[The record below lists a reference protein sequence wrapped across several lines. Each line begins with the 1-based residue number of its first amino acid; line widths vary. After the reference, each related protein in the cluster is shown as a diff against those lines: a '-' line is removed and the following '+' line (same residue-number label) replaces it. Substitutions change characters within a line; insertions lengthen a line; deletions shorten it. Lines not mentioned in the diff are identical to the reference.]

1 MNRRL
6 IINEEEKRRIL
17 NLHESRRSKELG
29 LLSEDD
35 SNWKKYP
42 CVTSAPG
49 VAPSKLS
56 DGTLAYGLNGVFY
69 YNNGRTKLKDGK
81 MSSYYCN
88 GNKIVIGNK
97 PAQPKSGGGPSSSVS
112 KKVTP
117 PSDAPQDI
125 KKFQQWV
132 INTKGDKV
140 SLGKGGD
147 SGFGD
152 DGRWGMNTSKAWQK
166 YSAEYKTVDQKTET
180 PAQPEKM
187 AIKSTSDLK
196 VQSTNAPTQLAGTN
210 KQVAPVTKSPEV
222 AADLK
227 TASEIRQQFRQGKRD
242 QRQIQR
248 QYDKM
253 YNTYNRLSD
262 KMDKQTQDQYLNAM
276 SALKQQLDQA

>member
-1 MNRRL
+1 MSRK
-6 IINEEEKRRIL
+6 IIITENEKHNIL
-17 NLHESRRSKELG
+17 KQYG
-29 LLSEDD
+29 LLAEQD
-35 SNWKKYP
+35 SKWKNYP

-49 VAPSKLS
+49 VTSSKMS
-56 DGTLAYGLNGVFY
+56 DGTLTYGLNGVFY
-69 YNNGRTKLKDGK
+69 YNNGRTKSEDGT
-81 MSSYYCN
+81 MSNYYCS
-88 GNKIVIGNK
+88 GNKIVMGNK
-97 PAQPKSGGGPSSSVS
+97 PVQPKSVGGQSRPVS

-140 SLGKGGD
+140 ILGKGGD

-152 DGRWGMNTSKAWQK
+152 DGRWGMNTGKAWQK
-166 YSAEYKTVDQKTET
+166 YSAEYKTADQKTET
-180 PAQPEKM
+180 PTQPEKM
-187 AIKSTSDLK
+187 ALKSVSDIKL
-196 VQSTNAPTQLAGTN
+196 QSANAPTQLVGTN
-210 KQVAPVTKSPEV
+210 KQTAPVVKTPEI

-242 QRQIQR
+242 KRQIQR

-276 SALKQQLDQA
+276 TALKDQLA